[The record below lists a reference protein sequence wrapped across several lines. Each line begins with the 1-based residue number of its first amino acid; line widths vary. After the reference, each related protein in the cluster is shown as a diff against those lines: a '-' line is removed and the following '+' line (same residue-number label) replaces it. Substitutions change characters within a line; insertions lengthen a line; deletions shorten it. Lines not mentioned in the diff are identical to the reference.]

1 MLTHF
6 LLPIVSLSIA
16 LSINPLVSAADSVIL
31 KNGNSLSGKL
41 IDSDTSGILTLNHP
55 DTKQPIKIRET
66 SVERIVFDAVNS
78 KNSILTESIKLLNG
92 DHFPCTITELNNKT
106 ISFQSE
112 SLGNHT
118 IARDKVSQI
127 QFNTKA
133 NKTLYAGP
141 GDDLRQWTT
150 STEDWKLKS
159 GKLSVFKRSD
169 AAQKVSNLTENYIL
183 EFKTSWE
190 QSAPHLRVCFSSDTI
205 PADRKSDYYYIDLNS
220 HGISV
225 YRSRKG
231 KYITLTQI
239 LRSNE
244 IYGQSTLHVAIHVD
258 RKHQKMALYLNG
270 KLAKTISDAKTA
282 PTGNYLVIKNLQR
295 TGLLTEVSDIKIS
308 SWVGKVTMGIKSKA
322 DSLAKHDLIT
332 DLSGSVMTGQILS
345 LTRDE
350 SVTSL
355 NFKAPFAKK
364 DSTILGN
371 AIDLLEFKTTAEA
384 PVLSNSVYQL
394 NLVSGG
400 LVSFSSSQMTNG
412 KLTVEHPFL
421 GKVSL
426 PKTSLSSVVVI
437 PDPPE
442 EDKEQEKDAN
452 DKK

>member
-6 LLPIVSLSIA
+6 LLPLVSLSIA

-66 SVERIVFDAVNS
+66 SVERIVFDAVDS

-150 STEDWKLKS
+150 STEDWKLKG
-159 GKLSVFKRSD
+159 GKLRVFKRSD
-169 AAQKVSNLTENYIL
+169 AAKMISNLTENYIL

-190 QSAPHLRVCFSSDTI
+190 QTAPHLRVCFSSDTK

-231 KYITLTQI
+231 KYVTLTQI

-258 RKHQKMALYLNG
+258 RKNQKMALYLNG

-308 SWVGKVTMGIKSKA
+308 SWAGKVTENIKSKA
-322 DSLAKHDLIT
+322 KALDTHDLIT
-332 DLSGSVMTGQILS
+332 DLSGGIMTGKIIGIS
-345 LTRDE
+345 RTADK
-350 SVTSL
+350 TNL
-355 NFKAPFAKK
+355 NFIGPFAKQN
-364 DSTILGN
+364 STIPST
-371 AIDLLEFKTTAEA
+371 AIDLLEFKTTAGSPNLGA
-384 PVLSNSVYQL
+384 PNYQL

-400 LVSFSSSQMTNG
+400 LVSFSSSQMEDG
-412 KLTVEHPFL
+412 KLTVNHPIL
-421 GKVSL
+421 GKISL
-426 PKTSLSSVVVI
+426 PTTRLSSVIVI
-437 PDPPE
+437 PKPTE
-442 EDKEQEKDAN
+442 EDKN
-452 DKK
+452 R

>member
-6 LLPIVSLSIA
+6 LLPLVSLSIA

-66 SVERIVFDAVNS
+66 SVERIVFDTVDR

-150 STEDWKLKS
+150 STEDWKLKG
-159 GKLSVFKRSD
+159 GKLRVFKSSD
-169 AAQKVSNLTENYIL
+169 AAKMISNLTENYIL

-190 QSAPHLRVCFSSDTI
+190 QTAPHLRVCFSSDTE
-205 PADRKSDYYYIDLNS
+205 PVDRKSDYYYIDLNS

-231 KYITLTQI
+231 KYVTLTQI

-258 RKHQKMALYLNG
+258 RKNQKMALYLNG
-270 KLAKTISDAKTA
+270 KLAKTISDPKTA

-308 SWVGKVTMGIKSKA
+308 SWAGKVTEDIKSKA
-322 DSLAKHDLIT
+322 KALDTHDLIT
-332 DLSGSVMTGQILS
+332 DLSGGIMTGQIIGIS
-345 LTRDE
+345 RTADK
-350 SVTSL
+350 TSL

-364 DSTILGN
+364 NSTIPST
-371 AIDLLEFKTTAEA
+371 AIDLLEFKTTEGSPNLGA
-384 PVLSNSVYQL
+384 PNYQL

-400 LVSFSSSQMTNG
+400 LVSFSSSQMEDG
-412 KLTVEHPFL
+412 KLTVNHPIL
-421 GKVSL
+421 GKISL
-426 PKTSLSSVVVI
+426 PTTRLSSVVVI
-437 PDPPE
+437 PKPTE
-442 EDKEQEKDAN
+442 EDKN
-452 DKK
+452 R

>member
-6 LLPIVSLSIA
+6 LLPLVSLSIA

-66 SVERIVFDAVNS
+66 SVERIVFDAVDS

-150 STEDWKLKS
+150 STEDWKLKG
-159 GKLSVFKRSD
+159 GKLRVFKSSD
-169 AAQKVSNLTENYIL
+169 AAKMISNLTENYIL

-190 QSAPHLRVCFSSDTI
+190 QTAPHLRVCFSSDTE
-205 PADRKSDYYYIDLNS
+205 PVDRKSDYYYIDLNS
-220 HGISV
+220 SGISV
-225 YRSRKG
+225 HRSRKS
-231 KYITLTQI
+231 KSATLTQI
-239 LRSNE
+239 LRSHE

-258 RKHQKMALYLNG
+258 RKNQKMALYLNG
-270 KLAKTISDAKTA
+270 KLAKTISDPQTA
-282 PTGNYLVIKNLQR
+282 PTGNYLIIKNLQR

-308 SWVGKVTMGIKSKA
+308 SWAGKVTEDIKSKA
-322 DSLAKHDLIT
+322 KALDTHDLIT
-332 DLSGSVMTGQILS
+332 DLSGGIMTGQIIGIS
-345 LTRDE
+345 RTADK
-350 SVTSL
+350 TSL

-364 DSTILGN
+364 NSTIPGT
-371 AIDLLEFKTTAEA
+371 AIDLLEFKTTEGSPNLGA
-384 PVLSNSVYQL
+384 PNYQL

-400 LVSFSSSQMTNG
+400 LVSFSSSQMEDG
-412 KLTVEHPFL
+412 KLTVNHPIL
-421 GKVSL
+421 GKISL
-426 PKTSLSSVVVI
+426 PTTRLSSVVVI
-437 PDPPE
+437 PKPTE
-442 EDKEQEKDAN
+442 EDKN
-452 DKK
+452 R

>member
-6 LLPIVSLSIA
+6 LLPLVSLSIA

-66 SVERIVFDAVNS
+66 SVERIVFDTVDR

-150 STEDWKLKS
+150 STEDWKLKG
-159 GKLSVFKRSD
+159 GKLRVFKSSD
-169 AAQKVSNLTENYIL
+169 AAKMISNLTENYIL

-190 QSAPHLRVCFSSDTI
+190 QTAPHLRVCFSSDTE
-205 PADRKSDYYYIDLNS
+205 PVDRKSDYYYIDLNS

-231 KYITLTQI
+231 KYVTLTQI

-258 RKHQKMALYLNG
+258 RKNQKMALYLNG
-270 KLAKTISDAKTA
+270 KLAKTISDPKTA

-308 SWVGKVTMGIKSKA
+308 SWAGKVTEDIKSKA
-322 DSLAKHDLIT
+322 KALDTHDLIT
-332 DLSGSVMTGQILS
+332 DLSGGIMTGQIIGIS
-345 LTRDE
+345 RTADK
-350 SVTSL
+350 TSL

-364 DSTILGN
+364 NSTIPST
-371 AIDLLEFKTTAEA
+371 AIDLLEFKTTGGSPNLGA
-384 PVLSNSVYQL
+384 PNYQL

-400 LVSFSSSQMTNG
+400 LVSFSSSQMEDG
-412 KLTVEHPFL
+412 KLTVNHPIL
-421 GKVSL
+421 GKISL
-426 PKTSLSSVVVI
+426 PTTRLSSVVVI
-437 PDPPE
+437 PKPTE
-442 EDKEQEKDAN
+442 EDKN
-452 DKK
+452 R